1 MNAKIKNTHSVL
13 NASLNIGKNNDTI
26 SVPIFSTSA
35 EMPVAAPRARIGN
48 NSGSITHRTGPQEIP
63 KNTINNDKQTII
75 IHADEAIPIVQIKIA
90 IINNEAIIP
99 ILPPT
104 SSFLR
109 SILSTTKM
117 ATIVTRTLIV
127 PIPTEPNID
136 AASPSPA
143 LAKIEDE

>member
-35 EMPVAAPRARIGN
+35 EIPVAAPRARIGN

-63 KNTINNDKQTII
+63 KNTINNDKQIII

-104 SSFLR
+104 SNFYINL
-109 SILSTTKM
+109 IYYKM

>member
-1 MNAKIKNTHSVL
+1 
-13 NASLNIGKNNDTI
+13 
-26 SVPIFSTSA
+26 
-35 EMPVAAPRARIGN
+35 MPVAAPRARIGN

-104 SSFLR
+104 SSFTINL
-109 SILSTTKM
+109 IYYKM

>member
-1 MNAKIKNTHSVL
+1 ML
-13 NASLNIGKNNDTI
+13 
-26 SVPIFSTSA
+26 
-35 EMPVAAPRARIGN
+35 VAAPRARIGN

-104 SSFLR
+104 SSFYDQSYL
-109 SILSTTKM
+109 LQKWQ
-117 ATIVTRTLIV
+117 LLLQ
-127 PIPTEPNID
+127 EH
-136 AASPSPA
+136 
-143 LAKIEDE
+143 

>member
-104 SSFLR
+104 SNFTINL
-109 SILSTTKM
+109 IYYKM

>member
-104 SSFLR
+104 SSFTINL
-109 SILSTTKM
+109 IYYKM